1 MQPLKLDAILKNT
14 EDLSIENTLIYLTGN
29 YPGRIAFSTSFGEED
44 QVIAD
49 LIFKNDLPIRVFT
62 LDTGRLFKETYD
74 VFYKTTLKYK
84 KQIETFFP
92 KMEKV
97 EALMTLKGPHSFYD
111 SVELR
116 KECCHIRKIEPL
128 TRALAEV
135 DIWITGLRAEQSE
148 NRHKMAKFQYDE
160 KFDCIKYNPM
170 IDWTYQQIKTYIAQN
185 GIPYNVLH
193 DKGFPSIGC
202 APCTRAVRKGDPPRA
217 GRWWWEQSKKECGLH
232 E

>member
-1 MQPLKLDAILKNT
+1 
-14 EDLSIENTLIYLTGN
+14 
-29 YPGRIAFSTSFGEED
+29 
-44 QVIAD
+44 
-49 LIFKNDLPIRVFT
+49 
-62 LDTGRLFKETYD
+62 
-74 VFYKTTLKYK
+74 
-84 KQIETFFP
+84 
-92 KMEKV
+92 
-97 EALMTLKGPHSFYD
+97 MTLKGPHSFYD

-128 TRALAEV
+128 TRALAGV

-170 IDWTYQQIKTYIAQN
+170 IDWTYQQVKTYIAQK

-202 APCTRAVRKGDPPRA
+202 APCTRAARKGDPPRA

>member
-1 MQPLKLDAILKNT
+1 MLPLQLDTILKNT
-14 EDLSIENTLIYLTGN
+14 ENLSIENTLAYLTEN
-29 YPGRIAFSTSFGEED
+29 YPGRMAFSTSFGEED
-44 QVIAD
+44 QIITD

-84 KQIETFFP
+84 KRIETFFP
-92 KMEKV
+92 KTKKV
-97 EALMTLKGPHSFYD
+97 EALMTLKGSHSFYD

-128 TRALAEV
+128 TRALAGV
-135 DIWITGLRAEQSE
+135 DIWITGLRAEQSK

-170 IDWTYQQIKTYIAQN
+170 IDWTYQQVKTYIAQK

-202 APCTRAVRKGDPPRA
+202 APCTRAVRKGDPPRT